1 MEKTSFVHSFFHLL
15 SSSAL
20 SNYVLG
26 IEKTKVDR
34 DSVTVST
41 IEIAR
46 ETETSRTSRKRVIG
60 ALIGIKV
67 MLTWLGE

>member
-1 MEKTSFVHSFFHLL
+1 MEKTSFVHSFFRLL

-20 SNYVLG
+20 SNCVLG

-41 IEIAR
+41 TETAR
-46 ETETSRTSRKRVIG
+46 ETGTSRTSRIQVIG
-60 ALIGIKV
+60 AIIGIKV
-67 MLTWLGE
+67 MLTWVGE